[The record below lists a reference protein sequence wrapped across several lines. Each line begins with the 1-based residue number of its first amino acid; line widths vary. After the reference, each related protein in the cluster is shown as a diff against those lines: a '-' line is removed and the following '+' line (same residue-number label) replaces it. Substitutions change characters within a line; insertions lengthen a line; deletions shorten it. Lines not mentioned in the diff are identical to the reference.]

1 MEQLGS
7 EILFFND
14 LKEDNNALM
23 LGRDKHL
30 HYWCLIMVIESVHN
44 TLSLRFSILHVPVC
58 PFIPLACI
66 AHGWPSRH
74 ILNIRA
80 HGSSHQ

>member
-44 TLSLRFSILHVPVC
+44 TLSLRFSILHVPVFLLFLL
-58 PFIPLACI
+58 FILLAL
-66 AHGWPSRH
+66 HMDGHLDTS
-74 ILNIRA
+74 
-80 HGSSHQ
+80 